1 MASVICGHCGHD
13 RAEGRCEC
21 IPVAFWQRADVREA
35 VARSD
40 VTRIV
45 RLLRTHTELTQEA
58 IGNMTGLSQGMVS
71 QMESGK
77 RSLRDAAKKRRALE
91 GLGILPPASTMR
103 AGPSG
108 AGAPLDT
115 SDAEDISARTCT
127 TPAVE
132 GFHSNGPVGQP
143 LPQRPLS
150 RKASPDPQND
160 RSLLPVWPGQT
171 GAPEND
177 DMNRR
182 ELLRLFSV
190 TGTLLA
196 LPSAG
201 FVPGIDQTISSIP
214 GRSGRLDATALDE
227 YTQLNSNLWRVF
239 GLTPSKSQVLSLVR
253 TQLDVLTDKLK
264 QPHDEA
270 ARQRLCSLTAD
281 LFQLAGEIFF
291 DGNHYTDATH
301 CYSLA
306 ASAAKEAG
314 AFDLW
319 ACALTRH
326 AFVAVYEQQFPQAV
340 PLLELA
346 AALARRG
353 DSTLSTRYWVAAV
366 QAETFAGLGD
376 QDACQR
382 ALDTAEQV
390 LDLPGQ
396 VHNGGWLRFD
406 GSRLAE
412 ERGTCYVAL
421 GRSDLA
427 ETALTKALSGPLTV
441 RRRAGVLTDLAL
453 LGVQRRDPEQVVAF
467 TAEAVEAARQTGSGV
482 INRKLRGL
490 QQYLLP
496 LLRDRR
502 IRRLNDDITALTRPA
517 SG

>member
-1 MASVICGHCGHD
+1 MICGHCGHD

-21 IPVAFWQRADVREA
+21 IPGAFRQRRDVGEA

-45 RLLRTHTELTQEA
+45 RLLRIHTELTQEA

-91 GLGILPPASTMR
+91 GLGILPPTSNTG
-103 AGPSG
+103 AGSSS
-108 AGAPLDT
+108 AGAPLSA
-115 SDAEDISARTCT
+115 SDAEDISAPTCT
-127 TPAVE
+127 TPATE
-132 GFHSNGPVGQP
+132 RSNSNSPVVRALTQNSPFGTAGPD
-143 LPQRPLS
+143 R
-150 RKASPDPQND
+150 RND
-160 RSLLPVWPGQT
+160 RGLTPVCPGQAGT
-171 GAPEND
+171 PEND

-201 FVPGIDQTISSIP
+201 FVPGIDQATGSVP
-214 GRSGRLDATALDE
+214 GRSGHLDATALDE

-239 GLTPSKSQVLSLVR
+239 GLAPSKSQVLPLVR

-270 ARQRLCSLTAD
+270 AHQRLCLLTAD

-291 DGNHYTDATH
+291 DGNHYTDAAH

-346 AALARRG
+346 AVLARRG
-353 DSTLSTRYWVAAV
+353 DSELSTRHWVAAV

-427 ETALTKALSGPLTV
+427 ETALTKALTGTLTV
-441 RRRAGVLTDLAL
+441 RRRAGVLADLAL

-490 QQYLLP
+490 QQHLLP
-496 LLRDRR
+496 LLHDGR
-502 IRRLNDDITALTRPA
+502 IRRLNDDITALTGPA
-517 SG
+517 VSG